1 MKVWV
6 PPHLPINQINGYLRK
21 KYQSM
26 QNMDNIKITFTVTLS
41 PSVEA

>member
-1 MKVWV
+1 MGSASPANKS
-6 PPHLPINQINGYLRK
+6 NQWLFKK